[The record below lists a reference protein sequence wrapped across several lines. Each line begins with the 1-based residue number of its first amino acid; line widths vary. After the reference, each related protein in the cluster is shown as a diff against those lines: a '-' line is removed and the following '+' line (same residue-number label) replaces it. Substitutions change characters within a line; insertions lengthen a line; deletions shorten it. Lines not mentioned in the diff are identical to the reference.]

1 LLWAAT
7 LRIQDAEATVA
18 MGLERAHPEC
28 LGQEE
33 GLLVGGCGLLD
44 CRGIPMR
51 VEISKEPVD
60 PGLMSP
66 FLMRAGEFE
75 GTPCQLIIV
84 ALHG

>member
-1 LLWAAT
+1 
-7 LRIQDAEATVA
+7 
-18 MGLERAHPEC
+18 MGLKRAHSEF
-28 LGQEE
+28 LSQDER
-33 GLLVGGCGLLD
+33 LLVGGCGLLD
-44 CRGIPMR
+44 CRGMPMR
-51 VEISKEPVD
+51 VEITKEPVD